1 MGGAVLL
8 LLSGGM
14 DTPDVV
20 TIFFLDLGDLMDF
33 GMLVLILDMIYS
45 MGPDCMDWSHFGER
59 EGRGAF
65 TSALFVIGVPS
76 LL

>member
-20 TIFFLDLGDLMDF
+20 IISFLELGDLVDF
-33 GMLVLILDMIYS
+33 GMLVLILVIIYS
-45 MGPDCMDWSHFGER
+45 MGPDCMD
-59 EGRGAF
+59 
-65 TSALFVIGVPS
+65 
-76 LL
+76 